1 MPSRLRKWLALDWRA
16 RVRLLAMILALPVID
31 ASLRLWGYQAT
42 RSWLE
47 MSAVRNG
54 CRKATAAD
62 IEMGKSLATLASIA
76 GRHGVM
82 EATCL
87 RQSLLVYWWLL
98 RVGLAPEL
106 QLGVRQTP
114 DQLDAHAWV
123 VLEGHALVNG
133 AVLHKPFLRA
143 TRPD

>member
-16 RVRLLAMILALPVID
+16 RLRLLAMILALPVID
-31 ASLRLWGYQAT
+31 ASLRLWG
-42 RSWLE
+42 
-47 MSAVRNG
+47 
-54 CRKATAAD
+54 
-62 IEMGKSLATLASIA
+62 SLATLASIA